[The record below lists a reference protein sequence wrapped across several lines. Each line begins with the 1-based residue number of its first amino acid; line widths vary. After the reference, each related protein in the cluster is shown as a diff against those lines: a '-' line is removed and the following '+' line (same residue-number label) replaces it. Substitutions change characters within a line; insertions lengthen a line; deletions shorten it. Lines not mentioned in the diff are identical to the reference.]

1 MTQHGETV
9 SVCFTAWWEPTTQSY
24 IQMKLMNKPASRQ
37 VKRGESEVARE
48 QQAGSR
54 TPNRQLNLTFDFF
67 FPLCELSPGLRL
79 QRSLSPP

>member
-37 VKRGESEVARE
+37 VKRGDSEVARE
-48 QQAGSR
+48 QQDPKQAAKSYIR
-54 TPNRQLNLTFDFF
+54 LFF
-67 FPLCELSPGLRL
+67 FPFVNFHLG
-79 QRSLSPP
+79 